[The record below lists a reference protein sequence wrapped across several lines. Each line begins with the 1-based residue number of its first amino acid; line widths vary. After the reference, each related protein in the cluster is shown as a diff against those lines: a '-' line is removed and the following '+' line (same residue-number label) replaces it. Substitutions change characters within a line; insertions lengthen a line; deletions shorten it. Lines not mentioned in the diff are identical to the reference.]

1 MRSMPTLHSLGLK
14 VEDNQLYILD
24 QTMLPHQETW
34 ISVKNT
40 DHMVEIIK
48 KLQVRGAPLI
58 GVSAGLALAQSAHRG
73 ASLQQLKIEAKLL
86 RESRP
91 TAVNLM
97 IVIDRLIT
105 LLNQDVSSDKII
117 SEAENIFNE
126 DVKLCLQMGENG
138 AQLISDGDNILHHC
152 NTGGLATAGIGT
164 ALGVIQTAHLQGKR
178 IHVYVDETRP
188 LLQGGRL
195 TCYELE
201 KMKIPYT
208 LICDNMVAHLM
219 SLGKIQ
225 KVFVG
230 ADRIALNGDFAN
242 KIGTQGVA
250 TLAHYFNIPFY
261 TVAPYTTIDP
271 DCHDGKDIP
280 IEERKADE
288 VRGASGSFGDVIWSP
303 KHAHVYNPAF
313 DVTPGNIIAGIVL
326 DRGVFTRDQ
335 IRNGALKQLFIDKK

>member
-1 MRSMPTLHSLGLK
+1 MSNMRSLTSLGLK
-14 VEDNQLYILD
+14 VESNQLYILD
-24 QTMLPHQETW
+24 QTLLPHREEW
-34 ISVKNT
+34 IKVENSA
-40 DHMVEIIK
+40 HMVQIIK

-58 GVSAGLALAQSAHRG
+58 GVSAGLALAMSAHRG
-73 ASLQQLKIEAKLL
+73 TKLSDLRREALEL

-97 IVIDRLIT
+97 IIIDRLVKLIDRGANH
-105 LLNQDVSSDKII
+105 LELIE
-117 SEAENIFNE
+117 EAEHCFDE
-126 DVKLCLQMGENG
+126 DVELCRQMGENG
-138 AQLISDGDNILHHC
+138 AALIQDGDNILHHC

-164 ALGVIQTAHLQGKR
+164 ALGVIQTAHKQGKH

-201 KMKIPYT
+201 KMEIPYT

-250 TLAHYFNIPFY
+250 TLAHHFGVPFY
-261 TVAPYTTIDP
+261 TVAPYTTIDEK
-271 DCHDGKDIP
+271 CLSGEQIP
-280 IEERKADE
+280 IELRNPNE
-288 VRGASGSFGDVIWSP
+288 VRGVCGSFGEVIWSP
-303 KHAHVYNPAF
+303 KNAQVYNPAF
-313 DVTPGNIIAGIVL
+313 DVTPAKIITGIVL
-326 DRGVFTRDQ
+326 DKGVFNREQ
-335 IRNGALKQLFIDKK
+335 LNSGKLKNLFK

>member
-1 MRSMPTLHSLGLK
+1 MMNMRNLYSLGLK
-14 VEDNQLYILD
+14 VENNQLFILD
-24 QTMLPHQETW
+24 QTLLPHNETW
-34 ISVKNT
+34 INVENT
-40 DHMVEIIK
+40 DHMVKIIK

-58 GVSAGLALAQSAHRG
+58 GVSAGLALAMSAYKG
-73 ASLQQLKIEAKLL
+73 TPNNQLIHEAHQL

-97 IVIDRLIT
+97 IVIDRLIK
-105 LLNQDVSSDKII
+105 LLKQNATAQDII
-117 SEAENIFNE
+117 HAAEAIFDE
-126 DVKLCLQMGENG
+126 DVNLCKQMGQNG
-138 AQLISDGDNILHHC
+138 AALIEDGDNILHHC

-164 ALGVIQTAHLQGKR
+164 ALGVIHTAHLQGKR

-201 KMKIPYT
+201 KMGVPYT

-230 ADRIALNGDFAN
+230 ADRIAMNGDFAN

-250 TLAHYFNIPFY
+250 TLAHFFKVPFY

-271 DCHDGKDIP
+271 ECETGDQIP
-280 IEERKADE
+280 IEQRNANE
-288 VRGASGSFGDVIWSP
+288 VRGISGSFGEVIWSP
-303 KHAHVYNPAF
+303 KDAPVYNPAF
-313 DVTPGNIIAGIVL
+313 DVTPSNIISGIVL
-326 DRGVFTRDQ
+326 DKGVFAREQ
-335 IRNGALKQLFIDKK
+335 LLNNELKNIFNKK